1 MTSHDIANLTEVIF
15 FGTIIFLVMALLV
28 TFLSG
33 LLYLMLKKMFG
44 KSTASTETE
53 PGQLPRKAKKAAAAP
68 AVEAFAAERIE
79 PTFSD
84 DSALV
89 AHTTSRL
96 SADIEEVD
104 EAPDAAAVDRDAA
117 FADRMADQFAA
128 EPVSA

>member
-1 MTSHDIANLTEVIF
+1 MTSREIANLTEVIF
-15 FGTIIFLVMALLV
+15 FGAIIFLVMALVV

-33 LLYLMLKKMFG
+33 VLYMMLKKMFG
-44 KSTASTETE
+44 KSAASTETE

-79 PTFSD
+79 PSFGD
-84 DSALV
+84 DSVLA

-96 SADIEEVD
+96 PVDVEEVD
-104 EAPDAAAVDRDAA
+104 AEPDAAVVARDGA

-128 EPVSA
+128 EPVPS